1 MYFTF
6 SCADSMYVSLQINLS
21 YCSVTDIGLL
31 SLSSICGLQNMTIV
45 HLAGITPNGLT
56 AALMVCGGLTKV
68 KLHEAFKSMMPAHM
82 LKSVE
87 ARGCIFQWINKP
99 FKVLYIVLL
108 PFLFALHYVESS
120 ITLAFLLWIIVFG
133 HTPNLG
139 KTLVL

>member
-68 KLHEAFKSMMPAHM
+68 KLHEAFKSMMPPHM
-82 LKSVE
+82 LKNVE
-87 ARGCIFQWINKP
+87 ARGCMFQWINKP
-99 FKVLYIVLL
+99 FKVLCFCLSCL
-108 PFLFALHYVESS
+108 PLHYVESS